1 MTVAPT
7 ELRLSADRKFLHVT
21 FSGQAVPLRAEL
33 LRVESPSA
41 EVRGHGG
48 PKKLVAGKANVTIQ
62 GIEPVGNYAVKLV
75 FSDGHR
81 TGIYSWVFLH
91 EMCNNYQTLW
101 QTYEADLQQAGL
113 SRGDVPC
120 AS

>member
-1 MTVAPT
+1 MTTPS

-21 FSGQAVPLRAEL
+21 FDGTSTALRAEQ

-48 PKKLVAGKANVTIQ
+48 PKKLVAGKADITIT
-62 GIEPVGNYAVKLV
+62 GIEPVGHYAVKLI

-81 TGIYSWVFLH
+81 TGIYTWVFLH
-91 EMCNNYQTLW
+91 ELSTTHENLW
-101 QTYEADLQQAGL
+101 QTYVDELQAAGL
-113 SRGDVPC
+113 SRGETSC
-120 AS
+120 AH

>member
-1 MTVAPT
+1 MTPSEV
-7 ELRLSADRKFLHVT
+7 RLSADRKFLQVT
-21 FSGQAVPLRAEL
+21 FDGTATDLSAEL

-48 PKKLVAGKANVTIQ
+48 PKKLVAGKANVTIS
-62 GIEPVGNYAVKLV
+62 GIEPVGHYAVKLV

-91 EMCNNYQTLW
+91 ELCNNKDALW
-101 QTYEADLQQAGL
+101 QTYVDDLQKAGL
-113 SRGDVPC
+113 SRGETSC